1 MSGRG
6 WDILRR
12 FGVPAL
18 LVAVAAL
25 LAVPWTNWV
34 VQAAYERDVNEKSA
48 MLVNRVKIQLQN
60 SWSMNLGPSWI
71 FNSPQQVLDL
81 LRGELMGDSTVQAVV
96 FWDYKRNNGGYVV
109 RNSTSVPVPRSAED
123 IKRLINSPDA
133 NSVRR
138 AFPWG
143 PEDNPRGVI
152 YLDLSRPELE
162 KHFANAYWPLRRN
175 ITVLTS
181 SGIIII
187 GAVGILA
194 YHMWFSAHR
203 QKQRAEL
210 EQQGMLAERG
220 LTAAVLAHE
229 IRNPLAALRFQLHS
243 LRRNAQDESRTTR
256 VADTIDAEL
265 MRIQQ
270 LVQDYLVHEKAQ
282 AMRVLPVELSEAV
295 RDLQTLMGELL
306 RDGGTRFVLEEES
319 SKVIVACDPHA
330 LRQILMNL
338 VINAQQAMGRGG
350 TITMRIR
357 RSEGMGTIA
366 VSDTGPGI
374 PAEMRDKLF
383 KPFATSKK
391 GGSGIGLALVKRFV
405 DNFGGSV
412 SVESAEGKGTTFHL
426 SLPLIESVRAQG
438 VEEQPPPLPLPPVVA
453 PAAVVPQQV
462 VTEMA
467 KSST

>member
-1 MSGRG
+1 MNRG

-12 FGVPAL
+12 FGLPAL

-60 SWSMNLGPSWI
+60 SWSLNLGPSTWML
-71 FNSPQQVLDL
+71 NSPQQILDL
-81 LRGELMGDSTVQAVV
+81 LRGELMGDPTVQAVV

-123 IKRLINSPDA
+123 IKRLINSPDP

-162 KHFANAYWPLRRN
+162 KHFASAYRPLRRN
-175 ITVLTS
+175 VTVLTS

-194 YHMWFSAHR
+194 YHIWFSAHR
-203 QKQRAEL
+203 QRQRAEL

-243 LRRNAQDESRTTR
+243 LRRNGADEGRVTR
-256 VADTIDAEL
+256 VADTIDSEL
-265 MRIQQ
+265 LRIQQ

-282 AMRVLPVELSEAV
+282 AMRVLPVELTEAV
-295 RDLQTLMGELL
+295 RDLQTLMSELL
-306 RDGGTRFVLEEES
+306 REGGTRLVLEADTTT
-319 SKVIVACDPHA
+319 KATVACDPHA

-350 TITMRIR
+350 AITVRIGQR
-357 RSEGMGTIA
+357 DGMGTIS

-374 PAEMRDKLF
+374 PAEMRDNLF

-412 SVESAEGKGTTFHL
+412 AVESEEGKGTTFHL
-426 SLPLIESVRAQG
+426 SLPLIESARPRSAADAP
-438 VEEQPPPLPLPPVVA
+438 PPPLPPA
-453 PAAVVPQQV
+453 PAALPPPAAI
-462 VTEMA
+462 TEFVNT
-467 KSST
+467 SN

>member
-1 MSGRG
+1 MNRG

-60 SWSMNLGPSWI
+60 SWSLNLGPTSWM

-81 LRGELMGDSTVQAVV
+81 LRGELMGDPTVQAVV

-109 RNSTSVPVPRSAED
+109 RNSTTVPVPRSAED
-123 IKRLINSPDA
+123 IKRLINNPDP

-143 PEDNPRGVI
+143 PEGNPRGVI

-175 ITVLTS
+175 ITLLTS
-181 SGIIII
+181 TGIITI
-187 GAVGILA
+187 GAIGILA
-194 YHMWFSAHR
+194 YHIWFSAHR
-203 QKQRAEL
+203 QRQRAEL

-243 LRRNAQDESRTTR
+243 LRRNVSDEGRVTR
-256 VADTIDAEL
+256 VADTIDSEL
-265 MRIQQ
+265 LRIQQ
-270 LVQDYLVHEKAQ
+270 LVQDYLAHEKAQ

-306 RDGGTRFVLEEES
+306 REHGTRLVIEES
-319 SKVIVACDPHA
+319 AAKVIVACDPHA

-338 VINAQQAMGRGG
+338 LINAQQAMGRGG
-350 TITMRIR
+350 TITMRIGQCD
-357 RSEGMGTIA
+357 GMGTIA

-374 PAEMRDKLF
+374 PADMRDKLF

-412 SVESAEGKGTTFHL
+412 AVESEEGKGTTFHL
-426 SLPLIESVRAQG
+426 SLPLIDAARPRG
-438 VEEQPPPLPLPPVVA
+438 FEEGPPPLPTE
-453 PAAVVPQQV
+453 PQQV
-462 VTEMA
+462 ITELA
-467 KSST
+467 RSSN